1 MRTCW
6 ALVPYIPVLPE
17 ITTLSGLVVK
27 DERINSWVSQG
38 ISPTIPE
45 LCHLPGTDDIS
56 MDTTLDDFSP
66 PGHKGN
72 IVKLLTTEEMN
83 NFIGI
88 ATFPGQHPS
97 PGGLDPLTWAA
108 ISSVLPYI
116 LNNGC
121 IKPIGMPQEKFS
133 SKETQEKLCM
143 PLPNAAIFLE
153 DLQMNDIPE
162 QPVSGL
168 FRLEGDFGPIP
179 VFDQRPLLPD
189 ICSFLAR
196 RKIAENNLKLDMF
209 GNEIEDCSKWP
220 FLWLRDDPSEAL
232 QNLKRLPERNPTLE
246 TFGLKLL
253 DFGICERNRMP
264 TFNVLQSY
272 TSSNEPDSSLVHL
285 PADKPS
291 NKELDIDK
299 REDSGQPNSESSES
313 IFTGSTS
320 QELLSSH
327 ARSQSLPKNGQKI
340 VFVPSRGFSLL
351 QLPCGISLM
360 YLTQTIPK
368 SLSCQLPIP
377 GILDIQLPELQI
389 YQLPIPQ
396 RVTDEPLTSFNTG
409 HEFGKSMAVLLPVPG
424 SPGGPFFPEEPEL
437 STGLADTQEEQHVG
451 DLTQAYLELLKIA
464 GLEPGEQSAPCSS
477 NYCDK
482 ISNI

>member
-17 ITTLSGLVVK
+17 ITTLSGLGVVK
-27 DERINSWVSQG
+27 AERINSGVSQG

-45 LCHLPGTDDIS
+45 LCPLPGTDD
-56 MDTTLDDFSP
+56 FSS
-66 PGHKGN
+66 PGHEGN
-72 IVKLLTTEEMN
+72 MVKLLTTEEMN

-88 ATFPGQHPS
+88 AAFPGQHPS

-116 LNNGC
+116 VNNGC
-121 IKPIGMPQEKFS
+121 IKPIGMPQEKFC
-133 SKETQEKLCM
+133 SKEPQEKLCM
-143 PLPNAAIFLE
+143 PLQNAAIFLE

-196 RKIAENNLKLDMF
+196 RKIAEQNLKLDMF
-209 GNEIEDCSKWP
+209 GNKIEDCSKWP

-232 QNLKRLPERNPTLE
+232 QNLKRLPERNATLE

-253 DFGICERNRMP
+253 EFGICERNRMP
-264 TFNVLQSY
+264 TFNVLQPS
-272 TSSNEPDSSLVHL
+272 TSSNESDSSLVHL
-285 PADKPS
+285 PADKPC

-320 QELLSSH
+320 QELLSSD

-340 VFVPSRGFSLL
+340 VFVPSQGFSLL

-368 SLSCQLPIP
+368 SFSCQLPIP
-377 GILDIQLPELQI
+377 GILDIQLPELQNFDH
-389 YQLPIPQ
+389 QQPIPQ
-396 RVTDEPLTSFNTG
+396 RVSDQPNTG
-409 HEFGKSMAVLLPVPG
+409 HGYEKSRAVLLHVPG
-424 SPGGPFFPEEPEL
+424 SPGGLFFPEEPEL
-437 STGLADTQEEQHVG
+437 STGFAETQEEQYVG

-477 NYCDK
+477 CYCDK
-482 ISNI
+482 ISNIIYGTEKTY